1 MIPVG
6 MLSDAVVLRPH
17 HILVTGISWKSRVT
31 LGVLGFGTR
40 SCTFLRIVRVNNLL
54 KFIIAGVGAQP
65 GIPVGMHLDPCMLC
79 PLDVFVASI
88 SRLGCVACTADGCLA
103 LKGIQGTLPR

>member
-1 MIPVG
+1 

-31 LGVLGFGTR
+31 LGVLGLGTR

-88 SRLGCVACTADGCLA
+88 SRLGCVLVASET
-103 LKGIQGTLPR
+103 